1 MVRVDLF
8 CLVFMCCVVF
18 VSVCPMYHALVNV
31 LLCYV
36 VCILFVCYFCLCI
49 YENLLC
55 WQKNCL
61 LHNDTRVQSYNII
74 INTLMLHIFLT
85 VSITVI

>member
-1 MVRVDLF
+1 MRVDLF

-18 VSVCPMYHALVNV
+18 VSVCTMSHVLVNV

-55 WQKNCL
+55 WQKIVYCIM
-61 LHNDTRVQSYNII
+61 TQECRGII
-74 INTLMLHIFLT
+74 
-85 VSITVI
+85 S